1 MATAKRTR
9 DHQKIRDWAE
19 SRHGRPAVV
28 EGTEAL
34 LRIDF
39 EEPEPDA
46 KLKPIDWD
54 GFFRVLD
61 DKQLT
66 FLFDPAPEG
75 RMHKFIFADDKT
87 RSQKA
92 GKRSAVRPGAK
103 AGRDAAKG
111 AGKGAAKG
119 AAKAGPKPA
128 AKAKAGRKTS
138 PKAAAPA
145 PKAGPAAKKTS
156 DRKAAGKTGPA
167 SRAKK
172 PAAKPAA
179 PRPARKSPAKR

>member
-75 RMHKFIFADDKT
+75 RMHKFIFGDEKT
-87 RSQKA
+87 RARKA
-92 GKRSAVRPGAK
+92 GKRSAARPGAK
-103 AGRDAAKG
+103 ATAKSGAKNAAKPG
-111 AGKGAAKG
+111 AKGAAKSG
-119 AAKAGPKPA
+119 AKAGPKP
-128 AKAKAGRKTS
+128 GRQEHLR
-138 PKAAAPA
+138 PQGGRQDRP
-145 PKAGPAAKKTS
+145 GPPRQEA
-156 DRKAAGKTGPA
+156 R
-167 SRAKK
+167 
-172 PAAKPAA
+172 
-179 PRPARKSPAKR
+179 RPADGQKIPGQALSR

>member
-75 RMHKFIFADDKT
+75 RMHKFIFGDEKT
-87 RSQKA
+87 RARKA
-92 GKRSAVRPGAK
+92 GKRSAARPG
-103 AGRDAAKG
+103 
-111 AGKGAAKG
+111 AKG
-119 AAKAGPKPA
+119 AAKSG
-128 AKAKAGRKTS
+128 AKERGQAGRQGS
-138 PKAAAPA
+138 RQVRGQNRAQ
-145 PKAGPAAKKTS
+145 AGRQGRPGRQEHLRPQGGRQ
-156 DRKAAGKTGPA
+156 DRPGPPRQEA
-167 SRAKK
+167 R
-172 PAAKPAA
+172 
-179 PRPARKSPAKR
+179 RPADGQKIPGQALSR